1 MSEIE
6 EILKLGD
13 DTPTS
18 KLKKDK
24 ARPALEKNKDH
35 YINLLNTYQID
46 NDKYNKIKNL
56 DSLALHRKIDSNEIT
71 LLQSLITVD
80 FDIKGSVISNL
91 VEFGSYKYISKLI
104 ADIGKRVFDDEL
116 ILYYAV
122 KNRNVKVFELI
133 LQEFKK
139 HVSKDNY
146 NKYFMNADDNVNI
159 DKYNIIIYLMKDDNL
174 MQNLSARL
182 QRLNVFIDEL
192 NLLGL
197 GTKKAADGK
206 KMSKKK
212 SKKKRRRSKTTYI
225 CHQV

>member
-56 DSLALHRKIDSNEIT
+56 DSSALHRKIDSNEIT

-104 ADIGKRVFDDEL
+104 ADIGKRIFDDEL

>member
-1 MSEIE
+1 
-6 EILKLGD
+6 
-13 DTPTS
+13 
-18 KLKKDK
+18 
-24 ARPALEKNKDH
+24 
-35 YINLLNTYQID
+35 
-46 NDKYNKIKNL
+46 
-56 DSLALHRKIDSNEIT
+56 
-71 LLQSLITVD
+71 
-80 FDIKGSVISNL
+80 
-91 VEFGSYKYISKLI
+91 
-104 ADIGKRVFDDEL
+104 
-116 ILYYAV
+116 
-122 KNRNVKVFELI
+122 
-133 LQEFKK
+133 
-139 HVSKDNY
+139 
-146 NKYFMNADDNVNI
+146 MNADDNVNI